1 MNLEKLLSKCRQER
15 WCVDD
20 LDWSRPPR
28 PMRREE
34 EMTLVQTFV
43 DMAGIERIARDL
55 FAVMQARVDD
65 PVLAEIYG
73 CFVEEEER
81 HAVVAE
87 RLARH
92 YDVHGYRAYT
102 LNPNLERFAP
112 RLVATARAVSPEIAN
127 VYVTTGELILDI
139 ALLRALDDACDDP
152 TCRDAMTRINRDES
166 RHVAIDF
173 YMSERLAREPVEA
186 RASLRGAV
194 ELLRMMALARP
205 FVRDILIEPLDRFD
219 PDGVR
224 LREAF
229 KRMQLAMRRPGVAQ
243 RPFSRLL
250 RASQWVALRP
260 VLGRVLQP
268 LITAAIG
275 VDRRAFERLYSPAE
289 LARVRQTAREGALS

>member
-28 PMRREE
+28 PMGREE

-55 FAVMQARVDD
+55 FEVMQARVDE

-102 LNPNLERFAP
+102 INPNLERFAP
-112 RLVATARAVSPEIAN
+112 RLVATARAFSPEIAN

-152 TCRDAMTRINRDES
+152 TCRDAMARINRDES

-173 YMSERLAREPVEA
+173 YMSERLAHGPVE

-194 ELLRMMALARP
+194 ELLRMMAVARP
-205 FVRDILIEPLDRFD
+205 FVRDIVIEPLDRFD
-219 PDGVR
+219 PDGAR

-243 RPFSRLL
+243 RPFPRLL
-250 RASQWVALRP
+250 RASQWVALQP
-260 VLGRVLQP
+260 VLGCVLQP

-289 LARVRQTAREGALS
+289 LARDRQTAREGALS